1 MGRVN
6 ALIIFNKQN
15 EAYFESLTISLEE
28 PRRIEFKMTES
39 TESLKD
45 TEPVNPR

>member
-39 TESLKD
+39 TESLID